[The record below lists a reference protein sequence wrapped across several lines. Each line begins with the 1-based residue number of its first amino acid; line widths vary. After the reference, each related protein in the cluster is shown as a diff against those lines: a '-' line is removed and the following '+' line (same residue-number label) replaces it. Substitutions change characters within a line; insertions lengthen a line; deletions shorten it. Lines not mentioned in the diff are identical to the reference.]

1 MPYKG
6 QTFSNPNS
14 GEVVEFIETSKE
26 TNGSH
31 VALKSTLK
39 QGGGFKV
46 SHLHPSADEI
56 FEVISGTL
64 SYQLNGAEGTVRAGE
79 KIVLPKGQAHAHWN
93 AQAEDLVM
101 IQTITPSLDV
111 DTFLETLFG
120 LGADGR
126 LDKTGQPPFLQI
138 MIWLREVNNKTY
150 LAAIPI
156 GVQNFLAA
164 ILTPIAKL
172 MGYRAFYP
180 KYSK

>member
-6 QTFSNPNS
+6 QTFSNPNT
-14 GEVVEFIETSKE
+14 GEFVEFIETSKE

-31 VALKSTLK
+31 VSVKSTLK

-46 SHLHPSADEI
+46 GHLHPSADEI

-64 SYQLNGAEGTVRAGE
+64 SYQLNGVEGAVKAGE
-79 KIVLPKGQAHAHWN
+79 KIFLPKGQPHAHWN

-101 IQTITPSLDV
+101 IQTITPCLDV
-111 DTFLETLFG
+111 DRFLETLFG
-120 LGADGR
+120 LAADGR

-138 MIWLREVNNKTY
+138 MIWLRELNNKTY
-150 LAAIPI
+150 LAAIPVS
-156 GVQNFLAA
+156 VQDFLAVM
-164 ILTPIAKL
+164 LTPIAKL
-172 MGYRAFYP
+172 LGYKTFYP